1 VGTQAKRA
9 CVKSGSAR
17 GEVMNQY
24 QIEGQQMLI
33 DSLEESIDYM
43 KTQYVNQDI
52 SHAYKSDRLITK
64 ISCVLEGELNIV
76 LQKALIANSKGKQEI
91 TAYQIQ
97 DALDILARELSNL
110 TKEKS

>member
-1 VGTQAKRA
+1 
-9 CVKSGSAR
+9 
-17 GEVMNQY
+17 MNQY

-33 DSLEESIDYM
+33 DSLDESIAYM

-97 DALDILARELSNL
+97 DALDILARELSNPGPATDRQIGQSSSNNL
-110 TKEKS
+110 SKILFI